1 SGEPPQEPV
10 ISKRNGHVYEK
21 KLIVKYIADYGKDP
35 IDGQDLT
42 EEDLLEIKASP
53 KTVKPRPATLT
64 SIPSLLAVFQNE
76 WDSLMLETFTLK
88 QQYQQVR
95 QELSHA
101 LYQYDA
107 ACRVIAR
114 LMKERDAAREALAN
128 VQAHIAVQPPSDAA
142 VSEANAMEVEEEKK
156 GINDAVIEKL
166 NETSANLSKARK
178 KRKAPPNLTPADT
191 IKEFSQTLVVPSLH
205 TTSNPGIT
213 CIDLDQTEK
222 LILTGGNDKKA
233 QIFNRDKNKVECAL
247 KGHTKKIT
255 DVLWLGRTDSEQGDT
270 VFTSSAD
277 KTIRI
282 WKPNAKGYKTE
293 SIISAH
299 SSEVTG
305 IAVHATKDY
314 LVSVSHDS
322 TWAFHDIETVQTLVT
337 VESNEVKDGYSTVE
351 FHPDGLILG
360 TGTIDSV
367 VRIWDVKSQQNVAS
381 FTGHTGR
388 VTSIS
393 FSENGYFLATA
404 SEDNL
409 VKLWDL
415 RKLSNFHTLTIDVG
429 KINKV
434 AWDYSGHYLAVGGTD
449 VRIFQSKTWNQ
460 LAAISENNGDVT
472 DMKFGE
478 LAKCLVVG
486 CLDRS
491 LSSRSNKTENEKKSV
506 YVLVKRPVKAK
517 TSQASN
523 SPELDKKPTG
533 DCGRIVKRS
542 SPDNTTYL
550 CRK

>member
-1 SGEPPQEPV
+1 
-10 ISKRNGHVYEK
+10 
-21 KLIVKYIADYGKDP
+21 
-35 IDGQDLT
+35 
-42 EEDLLEIKASP
+42 P
-53 KTVKPRPATLT
+53 KTIKPRPPTLT

-101 LYQYDA
+101 LYQHDA

-142 VSEANAMEVEEEKK
+142 ASEANTAMEVEEEKK
-156 GINDAVIEKL
+156 GVNDVVIEKL

-178 KRKAPPNLTPADT
+178 KRKAPPDLTPADT
-191 IKEFSQTLVVPSLH
+191 IKEFTQIAVVPSMH
-205 TTSNPGIT
+205 TTASPGIT
-213 CIDLDQTEK
+213 CIDIDQTEN

-233 QIFNRDKNKVECAL
+233 QIFNRERNKTESTL

-255 DVLWLGRTDSEQGDT
+255 DVLWLGRNDSEQGDT

-282 WKPNAKGYKTE
+282 WRPQTKGYKTE
-293 SIISAH
+293 KTITSH

-322 TWAFHDIETVQTLVT
+322 TWAFHDIETVQTLAK
-337 VESNEVKDGYSTVE
+337 VERYSTVE

-360 TGTIDSV
+360 TGTNDSV

-415 RKLSNFHTLTIDVG
+415 RKLSNFHTLTIDEG

-434 AWDYSGHYLAVGGTD
+434 VWDYSGHYLAVGGTD
-449 VRIFQSKTWNQ
+449 MRIYQSKTWNE
-460 LAAISENNGDVT
+460 LVVISENTAEIT

-478 LAKCLVVG
+478 LAKYLVVG
-486 CLDRS
+486 GLDR
-491 LSSRSNKTENEKKSV
+491 
-506 YVLVKRPVKAK
+506 
-517 TSQASN
+517 
-523 SPELDKKPTG
+523 
-533 DCGRIVKRS
+533 
-542 SPDNTTYL
+542 
-550 CRK
+550 